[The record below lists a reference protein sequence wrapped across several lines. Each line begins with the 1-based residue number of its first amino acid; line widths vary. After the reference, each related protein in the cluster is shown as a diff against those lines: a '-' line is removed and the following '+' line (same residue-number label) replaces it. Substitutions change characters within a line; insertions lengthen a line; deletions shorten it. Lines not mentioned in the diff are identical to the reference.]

1 MSTNVALNG
10 QRAAERQNY
19 LPWLFLGIVG
29 SFFGAIFVHASTP
42 PVPTD
47 VLATGPTDAN
57 QQQVFMNAYI
67 GRAKS
72 MRIKFVWLGV
82 AAGVV
87 LSMGACVACGLAIG
101 SASTTM

>member
-1 MSTNVALNG
+1 
-10 QRAAERQNY
+10 
-19 LPWLFLGIVG
+19 
-29 SFFGAIFVHASTP
+29 
-42 PVPTD
+42 
-47 VLATGPTDAN
+47 
-57 QQQVFMNAYI
+57 MNAYI